1 MQKINSVSCIIPAYN
16 ASFFLGKCVE
26 SIIYSGFED
35 LEIIIVDDG
44 STDSTVD
51 EAKKL
56 EIKYPQLVKLF
67 CQENQGVSVARN
79 MGLSQATKK
88 WVMFVDA
95 DDLLVP
101 NWVDYFDA
109 TDIDSCDMICFSFLK
124 VGLGEKNVN
133 TACMYYQIQS
143 VVELTKKKKEQYMKT
158 VLGFCG
164 DSADNRIPYRNSF
177 AKIFKRKILAKED
190 ISFPVGVKNGEDL
203 LFMLNCFE
211 RLDRV
216 GFCYMPIYIYIVNPN
231 SLTQRYKPDIREITE
246 KFFEYLKPIIYR
258 YPCLE
263 QGYTAS
269 LCNNFFLEMGSF
281 LFHRE
286 NELSFKEKKKYF
298 INRLPYYIE
307 SIRKTS
313 IDGISLFKYIEIKV
327 IKLHLYSL
335 SFYLWIIRSKIRD
348 LLR

>member
-16 ASFFLGKCVE
+16 ASLFLGKCVE

-35 LEIIIVDDG
+35 FEIIIVDDG

-56 EIKYPQLVKLF
+56 EIKYPQLVKLV
-67 CQENQGVSVARN
+67 CQKNQGVSVARN
-79 MGLSQATKK
+79 MGLSQATKN
-88 WVMFVDA
+88 WIMFVDA
-95 DDLLVP
+95 DDLLFP

-109 TDIDSCDMICFSFLK
+109 TDIDSCDMVCFSFKK
-124 VGLGEKNVN
+124 VRLGEQYHIS
-133 TACMYYQIQS
+133 ACKYYKIQS
-143 VVELTKKKKEQYMKT
+143 VVKLTKIIKEQYMKA

-164 DSADNRIPYRNSF
+164 DSADNRIPYRNSV

-190 ISFPVGVKNGEDL
+190 ICFPLGVKNGEDL

-211 RLDRV
+211 RLDSV

-246 KFFEYLKPIIYR
+246 KFFEFLKPIVDKHS
-258 YPCLE
+258 CLE

-269 LCNNFFLEMGSF
+269 LANNFFIEMGSF
-281 LFHRE
+281 LFHRD
-286 NELSFKEKKKYF
+286 NELSIKEKKKYY
-298 INRLPYYIE
+298 IKRLPYYME
-307 SIRKTS
+307 SIRKTNTDS
-313 IDGISLFKYIEIKV
+313 ISLFKYFEIKV